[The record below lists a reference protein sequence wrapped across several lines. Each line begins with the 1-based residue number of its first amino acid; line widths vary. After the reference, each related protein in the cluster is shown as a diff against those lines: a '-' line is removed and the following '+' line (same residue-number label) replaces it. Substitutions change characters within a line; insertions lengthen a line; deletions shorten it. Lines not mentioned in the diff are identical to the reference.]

1 MLVYSILKTNDKVT
15 TNLEGATLDEPCG
28 GNIAVIVFLVAENV
42 RPIERQLGLLLS
54 EESPRGS
61 QVPYH
66 LVVLAFLDVR
76 AVAERVGDIALDLEA
91 KRKLCIG
98 IQRKVVTSGIVGCTP
113 ELVGGMAVTP
123 IALQV
128 EASPFRLITQTKVGI
143 IRSIVGDTAVWLL
156 ALSLIHKSYTLGK
169 AGSCA
174 SREIEPLL
182 PSLLITKTSAHIPV
196 AIHIHRIS
204 LRATSAKVVKDGLRL
219 TVIGVA
225 ETNIARKTEASVPSH
240 QPKVLAISRFERRI
254 AMSNVQWV
262 AIVGQRN
269 QTAKV
274 WLSAAAI
281 IIQFEA
287 SLALMP

>member
-1 MLVYSILKTNDKVT
+1 MLL
-15 TNLEGATLDEPCG
+15 
-28 GNIAVIVFLVAENV
+28 F
-42 RPIERQLGLLLS
+42 
-54 EESPRGS
+54 EESPRCL
-61 QVPYH
+61 QVPNH
-66 LVVLAFLDVR
+66 LVVFAFFDVG
-76 AVAERVGDIALDLEA
+76 AVTERVCSIALDQEA
-91 KRKLCIG
+91 KRKFCVS
-98 IQRKVVTSGIVGCTP
+98 IQRKVIASGIVGCTP
-113 ELVGGMAVTP
+113 ELVGGMAITP

-143 IRSIVGDTAVWLL
+143 IRSIVGDAAVWLL
-156 ALSLIHKSYTLGK
+156 ALPLVHQGYTLAKVGT
-169 AGSCA
+169 CA
-174 SREIEPLL
+174 SGEIEPFL
-182 PSLLITKTSAHIPV
+182 PSLLITKTGTHIPV

-204 LRATSAKVVKDGLRL
+204 LRATSGKVVKDGLRL

-225 ETNIARKTEASVPSH
+225 EINIARKPEARVPTCQSEI
-240 QPKVLAISRFERRI
+240 LIIGCFERRI
-254 AMSNVQWV
+254 AMGDVQRV

>member
-1 MLVYSILKTNDKVT
+1 MLL
-15 TNLEGATLDEPCG
+15 
-28 GNIAVIVFLVAENV
+28 F
-42 RPIERQLGLLLS
+42 
-54 EESPRGS
+54 EESPRCP
-61 QVPYH
+61 QVPNH

-91 KRKLCIG
+91 KRKFCVS
-98 IQRKVVTSGIVGCTP
+98 IQRKVIASGIVGCTP

-128 EASPFRLITQTKVGI
+128 EASPFRLITQAKVGI
-143 IRSIVGDTAVWLL
+143 IRRIVGDAAVWLL
-156 ALSLIHKSYTLGK
+156 ALPLVHQGYILAKVGT
-169 AGSCA
+169 CA
-174 SREIEPLL
+174 SGEIEPFL
-182 PSLLITKTSAHIPV
+182 PSLLIAKTGTHVPV
-196 AIHIHRIS
+196 AIHIYGVS
-204 LRATSAKVVKDGLRL
+204 LCATCGKVVKDGLRL
-219 TVIGVA
+219 TVIDVA
-225 ETNIARKTEASVPSH
+225 KVYIARKPEARVPSH

>member
-1 MLVYSILKTNDKVT
+1 MLL
-15 TNLEGATLDEPCG
+15 
-28 GNIAVIVFLVAENV
+28 F
-42 RPIERQLGLLLS
+42 
-54 EESPRGS
+54 EESPRCP
-61 QVPYH
+61 QVPNH
-66 LVVLAFLDVR
+66 LVVFAFFDVG
-76 AVAERVGDIALDLEA
+76 AVTERVCSIALDQET

-98 IQRKVVTSGIVGCTP
+98 IQRKVVTSGIVGRTTK
-113 ELVGGMAVTP
+113 LVGGMAVTP

-128 EASPFRLITQTKVGI
+128 EASPFRLITQAKVGI
-143 IRSIVGDTAVWLL
+143 IRRIVGDAAVWLL
-156 ALSLIHKSYTLGK
+156 ALSLIHKGYTLAKVGTCTS
-169 AGSCA
+169 G
-174 SREIEPLL
+174 EIEPLL
-182 PSLLITKTSAHIPV
+182 PSLLITKTGTHIPV

-204 LRATSAKVVKDGLRL
+204 LRATSGKVVKDGLRL

-225 ETNIARKTEASVPSH
+225 EINIARKTEASVPSH